1 MHDIGHGPFSHAMEH
16 IIVEEVNHES
26 ISLLFMNQLNEE
38 CGGQLQLAM
47 FAKEFIALSAL
58 FWVERK
64 QTAHDTNNFFD

>member
-1 MHDIGHGPFSHAMEH
+1 MQFRVSKFILVMRNFHG
-16 IIVEEVNHES
+16 I
-26 ISLLFMNQLNEE
+26 
-38 CGGQLQLAM
+38 GQLQLAM